1 MGSRLGDSGETCT
14 ELERYFSDPQLS
26 YHPLLP
32 PRFRN
37 NGIQRSAALLK
48 VPFIALSDYMVKNP
62 YQILNKISLPEK
74 VRKQAGITNR
84 FQITKHLGS
93 DLLGRAQA
101 ARAIQVCFNETLQKV
116 LTADVPAAIWKIEE
130 NDLCSSPTHVPSYM
144 PYLPKCSSISKTGSP
159 KKPVYYK
166 RRVPEAIKPK
176 EFSCCYSRRL
186 RDNIPT
192 DVILESMDTLWELHS
207 HFLPKSEVLYELLIT
222 SDQSNYFM
230 NKHKEARD
238 TCPAGS
244 LYYCG
249 PEGECCESQL
259 QKLKSCNLCNVH
271 ERENHW
277 VPLNT
282 RNLKRI
288 ISLKLDVKDPF
299 VTQEGFATAL
309 GNLYYDEPYVE
320 PEYILSVFAAASV
333 LKFMTLLH
341 KCVSVMLDNINVTT
355 VCYFHRAAS
364 KYNQEKLIQACERW
378 MELNLIVHL
387 RYDASLRHLQ
397 EEVLQKVLL
406 SPRLFTFT
414 EYHVLQTILCWIFLQ
429 VNAEVR
435 LLPPYSTVIAYF
447 ISLQKMIVYLEKEI
461 RQKYFGLFQAV
472 RLHGITET
480 RQIEELQQ
488 IDLLPRDWLLYV
500 VTRNYY
506 ALQHGGDVPCL
517 KYFPSEAVRFGFII
531 TEEPWYHSE
540 MISHCGFYFEI
551 KAVKEKKTSS
561 ISFFMQ
567 RINPADSSIPFG
579 TTEHN
584 AFSLRHERKVK
595 YDIQVQAMV
604 KEEWQVFSTGYV
616 CQEFG
621 VTKKSSLSKV
631 LLVAGL
637 TMPVYVTFAL
647 LFPVS

>member
-1 MGSRLGDSGETCT
+1 MGSRLGDSNETCT

-48 VPFIALSDYMVKNP
+48 VPFIALSDYMPKNP

-74 VRKQAGITNR
+74 VRTQAGITNR

-101 ARAIQVCFNETLQKV
+101 SRAIQVCFNETLQKI

-130 NDLCSSPTHVPSYM
+130 NDLCSSPTQVSSCM

-159 KKPVYYK
+159 IKPVYYK

-186 RDNIPT
+186 RDSIPT
-192 DVILESMDTLWELHS
+192 DVILESMNTLWELHS

-222 SDQSNYFM
+222 SDQSEYFR
-230 NKHKEARD
+230 NKLKEAPD
-238 TCPAGS
+238 TCPTGS

-271 ERENHW
+271 DRENHW

-333 LKFMTLLH
+333 LKFMTLFH

-355 VCYFHRAAS
+355 VCFFHRAAS
-364 KYNQEKLIQACERW
+364 KYNQEKLVQACERW

-429 VNAEVR
+429 VNVEAR

-488 IDLLPRDWLLYV
+488 IDLLPRDWQLYV

-506 ALQHGGDVPCL
+506 A
-517 KYFPSEAVRFGFII
+517 
-531 TEEPWYHSE
+531 EPWYHSE
-540 MISHCGFYFEI
+540 MISHCGFYFEL
-551 KAVKEKKTSS
+551 KAVQEKKASS
-561 ISFFMQ
+561 YGFFMQ

-579 TTEHN
+579 ITEHN
-584 AFSLRHERKVK
+584 AFSLRRERKVK

-604 KEEWQVFSTGYV
+604 KEEWQVFSTGYI
-616 CQEFG
+616 CQKFG

>member
-1 MGSRLGDSGETCT
+1 MGSRLGDSNETCT

-48 VPFIALSDYMVKNP
+48 VPFIALSDYMPKNP

-74 VRKQAGITNR
+74 VRTQAGITNR

-101 ARAIQVCFNETLQKV
+101 SRAIQVCFNETLQKI

-130 NDLCSSPTHVPSYM
+130 NDLCSSPTQVSSCM

-159 KKPVYYK
+159 IKPVYYK

-186 RDNIPT
+186 RDSIPT
-192 DVILESMDTLWELHS
+192 DVILESMNTLWELHS

-222 SDQSNYFM
+222 SDQSEYFR
-230 NKHKEARD
+230 NKLKEAPD
-238 TCPAGS
+238 TCPTGS

-271 ERENHW
+271 DRENHW

-333 LKFMTLLH
+333 LKFMTLFH

-355 VCYFHRAAS
+355 VCFFHRAAS
-364 KYNQEKLIQACERW
+364 KYNQEKLVQACERW

-406 SPRLFTFT
+406 SP
-414 EYHVLQTILCWIFLQ
+414 
-429 VNAEVR
+429 
-435 LLPPYSTVIAYF
+435 
-447 ISLQKMIVYLEKEI
+447 SLQKMIVYLEKEI

-488 IDLLPRDWLLYV
+488 IDLLPRDWQLYV

-506 ALQHGGDVPCL
+506 A
-517 KYFPSEAVRFGFII
+517 
-531 TEEPWYHSE
+531 EPWYHSE
-540 MISHCGFYFEI
+540 MISHCGFYFEL
-551 KAVKEKKTSS
+551 KAVQEKKASS
-561 ISFFMQ
+561 YGFFMQ

-579 TTEHN
+579 ITEHN
-584 AFSLRHERKVK
+584 AFSLRRERKVK

-604 KEEWQVFSTGYV
+604 KEEWQVFSTGYI
-616 CQEFG
+616 CQKFG